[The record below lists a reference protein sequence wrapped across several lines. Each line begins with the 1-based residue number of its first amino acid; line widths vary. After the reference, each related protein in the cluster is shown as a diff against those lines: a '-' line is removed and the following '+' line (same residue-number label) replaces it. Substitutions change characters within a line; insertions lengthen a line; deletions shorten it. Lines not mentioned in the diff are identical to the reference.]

1 MEQHV
6 KIVAVLNIVLGGLG
20 VCGALFFLL
29 VFGGLAGIAGSSG
42 DADAQAGAAILGTIG
57 GIASFFIALVSVPS
71 IIAGVGLLKFR
82 DWARILTIVISIL
95 NLISIPFGTAVGIY
109 GLWVL
114 FNKGTAPLFKACGGS
129 VLQTH

>member
-57 GIASFFIALVSVPS
+57 GIVSFFIALVSVPS

-82 DWARILTIVISIL
+82 DWARTLTIVISIL

-114 FNKGTAPLFKACGGS
+114 FNKDTAPLFKARSGS
-129 VLQTH
+129 VLQTN